1 MIAYADT
8 SFLFALYRQQD
19 NSQAARKHYQAMTEP
34 LHVSALLLYEL
45 RQSVR
50 FQIWWHSQNP
60 RKGIRTTKG
69 EEALAD
75 LEANL
80 ASGAVVI
87 VSADWAD
94 VHRTAERLSASYT
107 KAEGHR
113 ALDILHVATAL
124 HLNTREF
131 LTFDAK
137 QRKLAT
143 AEGLKTKL

>member
-1 MIAYADT
+1 
-8 SFLFALYRQQD
+8 
-19 NSQAARKHYQAMTEP
+19 MTEP

-143 AEGLKTKL
+143 AEPSSGGRTSRASYWTGRPRARKAALWIAGEIE